1 VNPKLKSF
9 LKSDAGLI
17 LGIILLSAIPRI
29 FLLLVTHRFSND
41 GISYLSI
48 VLYLREPGL
57 FDETPKRIYMI
68 LYPFLTMILDF
79 ALRDLV
85 LSARIINIFIGL
97 SIPPV
102 AFILGRKLISRNVG
116 IIAAIFCAVNP
127 SMIEQSVETRGDN
140 LFVLLTLVSIYVF
153 ESLDWFKPKVRDSL
167 LLALMIGLTQLTRT
181 NGVMYLLVVIPIWLY
196 WVMKGKIDRKEFL
209 VKTLIPFVLLFIMI
223 SSVPQILLYK
233 RGYSMPSMFIYTYL
247 DGNIAALHEREDIFF
262 KLNESATESQF
273 VEDVR
278 KADFS
283 TIIRDIDILP
293 QKYARNF
300 VYLLRLM
307 FDPVIELLLR
317 LSLLLLPLL
326 FYMFYYWGEI
336 ETPRSLRRLLF
347 WAWPSFFI
355 LPAINIENLYFLP
368 WIPVVMILLAWLIM
382 TVSKLGILSRFGV
395 IVISILLLV
404 VLIPSI
410 SSTGLF
416 LKDEAKYKNPYL
428 ETGKWIKAN
437 TPDDSQIMARDP
449 EIFFHSFRRGFRM
462 PNEDLDRTLVY
473 AKNKNINYMVFGP
486 VEYELRRE
494 LFMSAYEEVYKKG
507 RESRLEVVYS
517 YDNHRDLVYVV
528 KIRLEKIK
536 PLDEESVTENEELP
550 VK

>member
-1 VNPKLKSF
+1 MNPKLKSF

-85 LSARIINIFIGL
+85 LSARIINLFIGL
-97 SIPPV
+97 AIPPV
-102 AFILGRKLISRNVG
+102 AFMLGRKLISRNVG
-116 IIAAIFCAVNP
+116 IIAAIFCVVNP
-127 SMIEQSVETRGDN
+127 SLIEQSVETRGDN
-140 LFVLLTLVSIYVF
+140 LFALLTLLSIYVF

-181 NGVMYLLVVIPIWLY
+181 NGVMYLLVVIPIWLF
-196 WVMKGKIDRKEFL
+196 WVMKGKINKKEFL
-209 VKTLIPFVLLFIMI
+209 FKTLIPFVFLFIVI

-262 KLNESATESQF
+262 NLNEDATDYQF
-273 VEDVR
+273 LEDVE

-283 TIIRDIDILP
+283 TIIRNIDILP
-293 QKYARNF
+293 KKYARNF
-300 VYLLRLM
+300 VYLLRLV

-326 FYMFYYWGEI
+326 FYMFYYSGEI
-336 ETPRSLRRLLF
+336 ESPRSLRRLLF

-368 WIPVVMILLAWLIM
+368 WVPVMMIFLTWLIM
-382 TVSKLGILSRFGV
+382 TVSKLGILSRYRI
-395 IVISILLLV
+395 IVISVLFLV
-404 VLIPSI
+404 VMIPSI
-410 SSTGLF
+410 SNTSGF
-416 LKDEAKYKNPYL
+416 LRDEAIYKNPYL
-428 ETGKWIKAN
+428 ETGEWIQSN
-437 TPDDSQIMARDP
+437 TPDDSRIMARDP
-449 EIFFHSFRRGFRM
+449 EVFFHAFRRGFRM
-462 PNEDLDRTLVY
+462 PNEDLNRTLIF
-473 AKNKNINYMVFGP
+473 AKNKNINYLVFGP
-486 VEYELRRE
+486 VEFDLRRE
-494 LFMSAYEEVYKKG
+494 LFVSSYEEVYKKG
-507 RESRLEVVYS
+507 EESRLELVYS
-517 YDNHRDLVYVV
+517 YDNKKDLVYVV
-528 KIRLEKIK
+528 KVHPEKIK
-536 PLDEESVTENEELP
+536 PMEKESVNDNEELP